1 MRAQTIASTR
11 DSELDPGAAIW
22 RPSGAGIEPTLVL
35 QGEFDEPA
43 AEALRTRIEELT
55 AAHRLGLVLDLRAA
69 GELDAGQRGRLLRIA
84 ALTPP
89 SLALVAIVANPDALR
104 EQIFASNRS
113 PRLWAVADGGDAA
126 IVLGAGT
133 PVETT
138 ADDLRERH
146 RRVIKRSLHWA
157 ARSAA
162 LGDYGDAL
170 GWLELVE
177 AVDGRLPRE
186 WEQRRACWERSEPEQ
201 TG

>member
-11 DSELDPGAAIW
+11 ELDPRALVW
-22 RPSGAGIEPTLVL
+22 RRSGAGIEPTLVL
-35 QGEFDEPA
+35 EGEFDERA
-43 AEALRTRIEELT
+43 AEALRERIEELT
-55 AAHRLGLVLDLRAA
+55 AADRLGLVLDLRAA

-89 SLALVAIVANPDALR
+89 SLALVAIVLNPEAMR
-104 EQIFASNRS
+104 EQIFASSRAL
-113 PRLWAVADGGDAA
+113 RLWAVASDADAA

-133 PVETT
+133 PVEST

-146 RRVIKRSLHWA
+146 RRVIKRSFHWA
-157 ARSAA
+157 TRSAA

-177 AVDGRLPRE
+177 AVDGRLPHE
-186 WEQRRACWERSEPEQ
+186 WEHRRACWEQGQPERN
-201 TG
+201 G

>member
-1 MRAQTIASTR
+1 M
-11 DSELDPGAAIW
+11 W
-22 RPSGAGIEPTLVL
+22 CPSGAGIEPTLVL

-43 AEALRTRIEELT
+43 TEALRTRIEELT

-84 ALTPP
+84 ALTRP

-104 EQIFASNRS
+104 EQIFASNR
-113 PRLWAVADGGDAA
+113 PLRLWAVADGGDAA

-201 TG
+201 VG

>member
-1 MRAQTIASTR
+1 MRAPSIAPTR
-11 DSELDPGAAIW
+11 ESELEPGAVVW

-35 QGEFDEPA
+35 QGEFDERA
-43 AEALRTRIEELT
+43 AEALRRQIEELT
-55 AAHRLGLVLDLRAA
+55 AANRLGLVLDLRAA
-69 GELDAGQRGRLLRIA
+69 GELDAGQRSRLLRIA
-84 ALTPP
+84 ARTPP

-104 EQIFASNRS
+104 EQIFACNRTL
-113 PRLWAVADGGDAA
+113 RLWAVADRADAA
-126 IVLGAGT
+126 IVLGAGA
-133 PVETT
+133 PAAP
-138 ADDLRERH
+138 ADEDLRERH

-157 ARSAA
+157 TRSAA

-186 WEQRRACWERSEPEQ
+186 WEQRRACWEQSQPER

>member
-1 MRAQTIASTR
+1 MAPERRRYRTNA
-11 DSELDPGAAIW
+11 
-22 RPSGAGIEPTLVL
+22 RPP
-35 QGEFDEPA
+35 GEFDEPA
-43 AEALRTRIEELT
+43 AEALRKRIEELT
-55 AAHRLGLVLDLRAA
+55 AADRLGLVLDLRAA

-89 SLALVAIVANPDALR
+89 SLALVAIVLNPEAVR
-104 EQIFASNRS
+104 EQIFASNRTL
-113 PRLWAVADGGDAA
+113 RLWAVANHADAA

-133 PVETT
+133 PVDAA

-146 RRVIKRSLHWA
+146 RRVIKRSFHWA
-157 ARSAA
+157 TRSAA

-177 AVDGRLPRE
+177 AVDGRLPHE
-186 WEQRRACWERSEPEQ
+186 WEHRRACWEQGQPER

>member
-1 MRAQTIASTR
+1 MRAQTIAPTR
-11 DSELDPGAAIW
+11 EREPGARSW

-35 QGEFDEPA
+35 QGAFDESA
-43 AEALRTRIEELT
+43 GEALRRQIEELT
-55 AAHRLGLVLDLRAA
+55 AERRLGLVLDLRAA
-69 GELDAGQRGRLLRIA
+69 GELDAGQRRRLLRIA
-84 ALTPP
+84 ATTTPA
-89 SLALVAIVANPDALR
+89 LALVAIVASPEALR

-113 PRLWAVADGGDAA
+113 PRLWAVADRADAA

-133 PVETT
+133 PVEQG
-138 ADDLRERH
+138 ADDLRTRH
-146 RRVIKRSLHWA
+146 RRVIRRSLHWA
-157 ARSAA
+157 TRSAA

-186 WEQRRACWERSEPEQ
+186 WEQRRACWEQGQPEQ